1 MTVNGYGIQSDELI
15 EKLRAPPQDMLEKK
29 NSQSIPE
36 VKNNFSLLYYY
47 QE

>member
-1 MTVNGYGIQSDELI
+1 MTVNGYGIQSDERI
-15 EKLRAPPQDMLEKK
+15 EKLRPPPQDMLEKT
-29 NSQSIPE
+29 SQSIPE